1 MGKKIVITE
10 EQYNK
15 FIKEGVTLNADVAAA
30 GGDVKRAI
38 SDTKKEA
45 QKNGLNMEDTTIQIN
60 ANETNEGRIIKK
72 SELQKNRLK
81 VLKENSQLYTVKDF
95 FANIKR

>member
-45 QKNGLNMEDTTIQIN
+45 QKNGLNMEVKLRQN
-60 ANETNEGRIIKK
+60 NN
-72 SELQKNRLK
+72 
-81 VLKENSQLYTVKDF
+81 NS
-95 FANIKR
+95 